1 MENRY
6 SWQRMAVALFDKA
19 TAKLGEDA
27 RQLQDAMF
35 WLRRVPDGVTLRN
48 AAERELD
55 DGVEPGNPCQSP
67 VIP

>member
-35 WLRRVPDGVTLRN
+35 WLRSRQVGAEV
-48 AAERELD
+48 AADAEWVSAART
-55 DGVEPGNPCQSP
+55 GQAKS
-67 VIP
+67 

>member
-6 SWQRMAVALFDKA
+6 SWQKMAVALFDKA

-35 WLRRVPDGVTLRN
+35 WLPRATVASSDASEADLALATH
-48 AAERELD
+48 
-55 DGVEPGNPCQSP
+55 VEDAKH
-67 VIP
+67 

>member
-19 TAKLGEDA
+19 TFKLGLDA

-35 WLRRVPDGVTLRN
+35 WSQGEQP
-48 AAERELD
+48 AACD
-55 DGVEPGNPCQSP
+55 SP
-67 VIP
+67 VANWTRAPKADPGIP

>member
-35 WLRRVPDGVTLRN
+35 WLRDDPADAADSASAEWALATN
-48 AAERELD
+48 ADHAKR
-55 DGVEPGNPCQSP
+55 
-67 VIP
+67 

>member
-19 TAKLGEDA
+19 TARLGEDA

-35 WLRRVPDGVTLRN
+35 WLRDGQADVADSADTEWAL
-48 AAERELD
+48 AAHADQAKR
-55 DGVEPGNPCQSP
+55 
-67 VIP
+67 

>member
-1 MENRY
+1 MENRT
-6 SWQRMAVALFDKA
+6 SWQSMAVSLFDKA

-35 WLRRVPDGVTLRN
+35 WRRRVPDDVTLRS
-48 AAERELD
+48 AVERDLD

-67 VIP
+67 VIL

>member
-6 SWQRMAVALFDKA
+6 SWQRMAVTLFDKA

-35 WLRRVPDGVTLRN
+35 WLRNDHIDAVDS
-48 AAERELD
+48 ADAELALASHADQAKR
-55 DGVEPGNPCQSP
+55 
-67 VIP
+67 

>member
-35 WLRRVPDGVTLRN
+35 WLRSGHTANSADAEWD
-48 AAERELD
+48 AAAHAE
-55 DGVEPGNPCQSP
+55 QAKS
-67 VIP
+67 

>member
-19 TAKLGEDA
+19 TARLGEDA

-35 WLRRVPDGVTLRN
+35 WLRADQAE
-48 AAERELD
+48 AAECADTEWALATQGDSVQR
-55 DGVEPGNPCQSP
+55 
-67 VIP
+67 

>member
-19 TAKLGEDA
+19 TVKLGEDA

-35 WLRRVPDGVTLRN
+35 WAPREQAAVCASADANWAVTSN
-48 AAERELD
+48 AD
-55 DGVEPGNPCQSP
+55 PGMP
-67 VIP
+67 

>member
-6 SWQRMAVALFDKA
+6 SWQKMAVALFDRT

-35 WLRRVPDGVTLRN
+35 WLRRGPAEVVLRN
-48 AAERELD
+48 AADRD
-55 DGVEPGNPCQSP
+55 NGVESTNPCQSP
-67 VIP
+67 AIP

>member
-19 TAKLGEDA
+19 TTKLGADA

-35 WLRRVPDGVTLRN
+35 WLRDEQPH
-48 AAERELD
+48 AAESEDAEWALATHA
-55 DGVEPGNPCQSP
+55 EQAKP
-67 VIP
+67 

>member
-1 MENRY
+1 MENRS

-35 WLRRVPDGVTLRN
+35 WLRDDQADAVDS
-48 AAERELD
+48 ADAEWALATHGDQAKR
-55 DGVEPGNPCQSP
+55 
-67 VIP
+67 

>member
-1 MENRY
+1 MENRC
-6 SWQRMAVALFDKA
+6 SWQRMAVSLFDKA

-35 WLRRVPDGVTLRN
+35 WLRRVPGDVALRN
-48 AAERELD
+48 AAERKLD
-55 DGVEPGNPCQSP
+55 DGVESANPCQYP

>member
-1 MENRY
+1 MENRS

-35 WLRRVPDGVTLRN
+35 WLRDDQAL
-48 AAERELD
+48 AAGSADANLVLAKHAEQAE
-55 DGVEPGNPCQSP
+55 S
-67 VIP
+67 

>member
-35 WLRRVPDGVTLRN
+35 WLRRAEPD
-48 AAERELD
+48 AAECADPKWVLGTSAD
-55 DGVEPGNPCQSP
+55 SGT
-67 VIP
+67 I